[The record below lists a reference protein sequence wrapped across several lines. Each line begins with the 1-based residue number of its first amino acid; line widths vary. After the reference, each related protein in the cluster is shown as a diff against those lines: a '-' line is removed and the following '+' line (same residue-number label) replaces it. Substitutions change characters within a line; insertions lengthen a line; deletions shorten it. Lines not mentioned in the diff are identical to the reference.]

1 MVIEKLSLATINA
14 TSPYLVKIAD
24 DGKALCFV
32 TDYDAEMFITFE
44 KDDLLH
50 NGTVYQFG
58 ISNPKKVRSPK
69 DPKVRATI
77 LAIIEKFFAKNQA
90 AFLYICETG
99 DGRNA
104 KSSLPLLVWHLQR
117 PRGIFVL
124 TANCL

>member
-50 NGTVYQFG
+50 NVA
-58 ISNPKKVRSPK
+58 V
-69 DPKVRATI
+69 
-77 LAIIEKFFAKNQA
+77 
-90 AFLYICETG
+90 
-99 DGRNA
+99 
-104 KSSLPLLVWHLQR
+104 
-117 PRGIFVL
+117 
-124 TANCL
+124 

>member
-58 ISNPKKVRSPK
+58 ISNPNK
-69 DPKVRATI
+69 DNLQFRDLVT
-77 LAIIEKFFAKNQA
+77 EFMN
-90 AFLYICETG
+90 TV
-99 DGRNA
+99 N
-104 KSSLPLLVWHLQR
+104 LLNSKPEH
-117 PRGIFVL
+117 
-124 TANCL
+124 